1 MNLINLLRDQI
12 RNLLSSFITT
22 EAIID
27 ILIVAAMIIFWI
39 LFGFIV
45 IKTVKIIVLKADHFK
60 DKETK
65 QGLTMRKLINNLIKA
80 LFFFWIGIMILNEI
94 GIDILPILAGAGV
107 VAFAVGF
114 GAQEL
119 VKDLIGGFFLILE
132 KTFSIGDT
140 IEIEGR
146 TGVVLDIGLRR
157 TKIRNWKGE
166 IITINNG
173 DIKTV
178 INSSINPSIAVI
190 KFNLDFRTDVRLFET
205 AEFNK
210 FLVDFALNHEEI
222 IGEANTF
229 VVVGLQEGNV
239 TLQTTFTTNI
249 RKHIGV
255 ERDFMKAFL
264 IYCNDHNIDLEI
276 PLIIEENKHEQ

>member
-1 MNLINLLRDQI
+1 MNLINLLRNQI
-12 RNLLSSFITT
+12 RNLLSSFISVESIVDLLVVLTM
-22 EAIID
+22 
-27 ILIVAAMIIFWI
+27 ILFWIIFGATI
-39 LFGFIV
+39 
-45 IKTVKIIVLKADHFK
+45 IKVVKLIVLKADRFK

-65 QGLTMRKLINNLIKA
+65 QGLTMRKLINNLIRS
-80 LFFFWIGIMILNEI
+80 LFFFWIAIMILNEI
-94 GIDILPILAGAGV
+94 GIDIVPILAGAGV

-140 IEIEGR
+140 IEIEGML
-146 TGVVLDIGLRR
+146 GVVEDIGLRR
-157 TKIRNWKGE
+157 TKLENWKGE

-190 KFNLDFRTDVRLFET
+190 KFNLDFRTDVRIFET
-205 AEFNK
+205 EAFNEFLK
-210 FLVDFALNHEEI
+210 SFADNHEEI
-222 IGEANTF
+222 IGEANT
-229 VVVGLQEGNV
+229 VVVIGLDEGKV
-239 TLQTTFTTNI
+239 TLRTTFKTNI

-264 IYCNDHNIDLEI
+264 NYCTDNAIDLEI
-276 PLIIEENKHEQ
+276 PLVIEENKYEQ